1 MGSLKFFEGIVDGK
15 LLDLHTAF
23 LGKVLSVSD
32 DVAKVQPLGL
42 TREIGGEAQS
52 YAPVSSVPITNQ
64 ARYKFKVEGEQVTAK
79 PIGNGDIVICVCCDR
94 DITEA
99 KRGKSVLPPIGH
111 HTMSDCVIV
120 GIL

>member
-1 MGSLKFFEGIVDGK
+1 MGNLKFFENIVNK
-15 LLDLHTAF
+15 NMLDLHTAF
-23 LGKVLSVSD
+23 LGKILSVSD
-32 DVAKVQPLGL
+32 SSAKVQPLGL
-42 TREIGGEAQS
+42 TKEIGGTAES
-52 YAPVSSVPITNQ
+52 YAPISSVPITNQ
-64 ARYKFKVEGEQVTAK
+64 ARYKFKLKGEEVKVESIK
-79 PIGNGDIVICVCCDR
+79 SGDIVICVCCDR

>member
-1 MGSLKFFEGIVDGK
+1 MGNLKFFENIVNK
-15 LLDLHTAF
+15 NMLDLHTAF
-23 LGKVLSVSD
+23 LGKILSVSD
-32 DVAKVQPLGL
+32 SSAKVQPLGL
-42 TREIGGEAQS
+42 TKEIGGTAES
-52 YAPVSSVPITNQ
+52 YAPISSVPITNQ
-64 ARYKFKVEGEQVTAK
+64 ARYKFKLKGEEVKAEQIK
-79 PIGNGDIVICVCCDR
+79 CGDIVICVCCDR

>member
-1 MGSLKFFEGIVDGK
+1 MGNLKFFESIVDRK

-23 LGKVLSVSD
+23 LGKVLSISD
-32 DVAKVQPLGL
+32 NVAKVQPLGL
-42 TREIGGEAQS
+42 TKEIGGEAHS
-52 YAPVSSVPITNQ
+52 YAPVASVPMTNQ
-64 ARYKFKVEGEQVTAK
+64 ARYKFKVKNEQVTAK
-79 PIGNGDIVICVCCDR
+79 PIENGDIVICVCCDR